1 MRTVVPGSTAA
12 AWNWLETLAAQ
23 IQPTAISTEYLS
35 QKYLCEIC
43 KLLYL
48 LQGFHSLFLIIY
60 IKVACT
66 KAITHQQI
74 SQQHSKSVNM
84 FNHFLLQLIGRD
96 IKLAIIGNMMK
107 TFESTWQQLIS
118 SDSGNFQFTNHQL
131 CKPSLFTDPDS
142 FFYCTINYYQQYN
155 LYQV

>member
-1 MRTVVPGSTAA
+1 
-12 AWNWLETLAAQ
+12 
-23 IQPTAISTEYLS
+23 
-35 QKYLCEIC
+35 
-43 KLLYL
+43 
-48 LQGFHSLFLIIY
+48 
-60 IKVACT
+60 
-66 KAITHQQI
+66 
-74 SQQHSKSVNM
+74 M

-155 LYQV
+155 LY